1 MPAPLDKN
9 ERYVI
14 AYLRSDRVAA
24 TYWAW
29 LITKLLIAVVFAV
42 GFAND
47 NRALIFTAFGTL
59 LLLDLYSASKQPKF
73 SKSICS
79 AVDKLE
85 SRVVELESEAPAK

>member
-1 MPAPLDKN
+1 
-9 ERYVI
+9 
-14 AYLRSDRVAA
+14 
-24 TYWAW
+24 
-29 LITKLLIAVVFAV
+29 V

-85 SRVVELESEAPAK
+85 SRVEELESEAPAK